1 MNPSKKFIGTRISRL
16 VKSSNDI
23 THDFF
28 PRIQNWSFSAAI
40 LNFGGHIEIQLLIY
54 LFI

>member
-1 MNPSKKFIGTRISRL
+1 MQENYFVINNIWK
-16 VKSSNDI
+16 NDI

-40 LNFGGHIEIQLLIY
+40 LNFGGHIEIQLLIN

>member
-1 MNPSKKFIGTRISRL
+1 MILHMIS
-16 VKSSNDI
+16 
-23 THDFF
+23 F

-54 LFI
+54 